1 MPTRMPAIFFG
12 HGSPLNALEDN
23 AYTRAWR
30 SVGNTLER
38 PRAIVAVSAHWYLP
52 GTRVTAMERPRTIHD
67 FRGFPPELY
76 DVGYPAPGE
85 PALARRI
92 AQLLQPLPV
101 QLDEEWGLD
110 HGTWSVLK
118 HVFPAA
124 DVPVIQLS
132 IDATRPP
139 TFHHELGRRL
149 APLRDAGVLVI
160 GSGNVVHNL
169 QVYAWRRRVIEPYDW
184 ALRFETAVREA
195 LVSGDQRLL
204 IEYQELGEDAR
215 LSVPSPE
222 HYLPLLYVLGL
233 RNAGEPA
240 AFPTQGIEGG
250 SISML
255 SVRVG

>member
-1 MPTRMPAIFFG
+1 MPTIFFG

-23 AYTRAWR
+23 VYTRAWQTLR
-30 SVGNTLER
+30 NTLER
-38 PRAIVAVSAHWYLP
+38 PAAIVAVSAHWYLP

-67 FRGFPPELY
+67 FGGFPPELY
-76 DVGYPAPGE
+76 EVSYPAPGA
-85 PALARRI
+85 PDLARRV
-92 AQLLQPLPV
+92 AQLLAPVRV

-132 IDATRPP
+132 LDAAQPP
-139 TFHHELGRRL
+139 AFHHELGRRL
-149 APLRDAGVLVI
+149 APLRDEGVLVI

-169 QVYAWRRRVIEPYDW
+169 QTYAWRRRVIEPYDW
-184 ALRFETAVREA
+184 ALRFDAVVREA
-195 LVSGDQRLL
+195 IVKGDHGTL
-204 IEYQELGEDAR
+204 IAYQDLGDDAQ
-215 LSVPSPE
+215 LAAPSPE

-233 RNAGEPA
+233 RSVGEPA
-240 AFPTQGIEGG
+240 RFPTQGIEGG

-255 SVRVG
+255 SVQIG